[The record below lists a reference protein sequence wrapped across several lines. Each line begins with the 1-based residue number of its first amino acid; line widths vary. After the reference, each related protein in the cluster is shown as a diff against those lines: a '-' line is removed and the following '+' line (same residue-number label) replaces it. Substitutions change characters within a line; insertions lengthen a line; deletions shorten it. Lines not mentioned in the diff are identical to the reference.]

1 MGTLYSGYVMFC
13 WIYGVCNGGYAYTL
27 KMYIYEKVR
36 ARNFARA
43 WSFTQMAM
51 GLALVIGLPLSSV
64 VKRVRDC
71 WGEPKPPSGGRAIH
85 QIHPKSGVNPRSNKQ
100 HRGIISFLS
109 CRAGLGSFISLQ
121 IWLFFGLAMSCSHL
135 HQFKLKP
142 QPFGFLSGSCQTA

>member
-1 MGTLYSGYVMFC
+1 MKLGQNSISSKKSALRLLLGNHAVFYIYFHIFNIILGTLYSGYVMFC

-64 VKRVRDC
+64 VKRVREQVYC
-71 WGEPKPPSGGRAIH
+71 LIT
-85 QIHPKSGVNPRSNKQ
+85 
-100 HRGIISFLS
+100 F
-109 CRAGLGSFISLQ
+109 
-121 IWLFFGLAMSCSHL
+121 
-135 HQFKLKP
+135 
-142 QPFGFLSGSCQTA
+142 

>member
-1 MGTLYSGYVMFC
+1 MSRKSSGTYFIFFHIFNIILGTLYSGYVMFC

-64 VKRVRDC
+64 VKRVREQNHYLIAFC
-71 WGEPKPPSGGRAIH
+71 
-85 QIHPKSGVNPRSNKQ
+85 
-100 HRGIISFLS
+100 F
-109 CRAGLGSFISLQ
+109 
-121 IWLFFGLAMSCSHL
+121 
-135 HQFKLKP
+135 
-142 QPFGFLSGSCQTA
+142 

>member
-1 MGTLYSGYVMFC
+1 MYSGYVMFC

-71 WGEPKPPSGGRAIH
+71 WGEPNHLMEVGQYIRFILNQVLTLDQTNKT
-85 QIHPKSGVNPRSNKQ
+85 GV
-100 HRGIISFLS
+100 
-109 CRAGLGSFISLQ
+109 
-121 IWLFFGLAMSCSHL
+121 
-135 HQFKLKP
+135 
-142 QPFGFLSGSCQTA
+142 

>member
-1 MGTLYSGYVMFC
+1 MAFLQKLNKFKLDEIMSKFIFVKRLLHCLTLGNQAVFYIFSYFHIFNIILGTLYSGYVMFC

-64 VKRVRDC
+64 VKRVREQVYCLIAFWYYIGKD
-71 WGEPKPPSGGRAIH
+71 
-85 QIHPKSGVNPRSNKQ
+85 
-100 HRGIISFLS
+100 
-109 CRAGLGSFISLQ
+109 
-121 IWLFFGLAMSCSHL
+121 
-135 HQFKLKP
+135 
-142 QPFGFLSGSCQTA
+142 

>member
-1 MGTLYSGYVMFC
+1 MSKFIFVKKRALRLLLGNHAVCYIYFHIFNIILGTLYSGYVMFC

-64 VKRVRDC
+64 VKRVREQVHC
-71 WGEPKPPSGGRAIH
+71 LIA
-85 QIHPKSGVNPRSNKQ
+85 
-100 HRGIISFLS
+100 F
-109 CRAGLGSFISLQ
+109 CY
-121 IWLFFGLAMSCSHL
+121 
-135 HQFKLKP
+135 
-142 QPFGFLSGSCQTA
+142 

>member
-71 WGEPKPPSGGRAIH
+71 WGEPNHLWQYIRFIPNQVLTLDRTNNTGG
-85 QIHPKSGVNPRSNKQ
+85 
-100 HRGIISFLS
+100 
-109 CRAGLGSFISLQ
+109 
-121 IWLFFGLAMSCSHL
+121 
-135 HQFKLKP
+135 
-142 QPFGFLSGSCQTA
+142 

>member
-1 MGTLYSGYVMFC
+1 MLLGNHAVCYIYFHIFNIILGTLYSGYVMFC

-64 VKRVRDC
+64 VKRVREQVHC
-71 WGEPKPPSGGRAIH
+71 LIAFGTKG
-85 QIHPKSGVNPRSNKQ
+85 Q
-100 HRGIISFLS
+100 IISECPYEIIVCPKIATKNFPRFL
-109 CRAGLGSFISLQ
+109 
-121 IWLFFGLAMSCSHL
+121 
-135 HQFKLKP
+135 P
-142 QPFGFLSGSCQTA
+142 